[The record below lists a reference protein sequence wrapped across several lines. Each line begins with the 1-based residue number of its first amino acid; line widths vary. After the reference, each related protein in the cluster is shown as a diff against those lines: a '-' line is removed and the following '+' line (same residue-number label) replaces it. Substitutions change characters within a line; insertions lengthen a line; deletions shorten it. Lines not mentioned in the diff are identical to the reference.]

1 MRTRELM
8 VYKDFEDGQLLD
20 NMTFLIEHCQDM
32 SCDKNKDN
40 LITLFYD
47 CIHRL
52 INGSRHSA
60 AYFTCHTIAV
70 FIVHQKICQITV
82 PKITVEAVSA
92 RQLYQ
97 PVDAIVK

>member
-32 SCDKNKDN
+32 SCDKNRDN

-52 INGSRHSA
+52 IELAGI
-60 AYFTCHTIAV
+60 CG
-70 FIVHQKICQITV
+70 IVIWPIFW
-82 PKITVEAVSA
+82 
-92 RQLYQ
+92 
-97 PVDAIVK
+97 